1 MRNQPRARVLVAAT
15 LALTAAFAVLF
26 ELHST
31 QSIAARDAQ
40 PIAASPEQATSAPAL
55 DTTRIVPAD
64 VLGTGVVS
72 WAPLTGDGSN

>member
-1 MRNQPRARVLVAAT
+1 MRNQPRAWALVAGT
-15 LALTAAFAVLF
+15 LALTAAFAVFF

-40 PIAASPEQATSAPAL
+40 AIVASAERATSAL

-72 WAPLTGDGSN
+72 WAPLTGDGAN

>member
-1 MRNQPRARVLVAAT
+1 MQNRLRAWVLVTASV
-15 LALTAAFAVLF
+15 ALTAAFAIFF

-40 PIAASPEQATSAPAL
+40 PVAAPTNQAASAPAL